1 MGLPS
6 NAAGAVQRSDAYKG
20 LADAEGEGSAVGEG
34 VVEVIIAVCT
44 LPLDLN
50 ILTAVAEITR
60 AGTNKVH
67 FTMSLLID
75 NAIADIKDNN
85 ICKVNVLIV
94 AVRVLGT
101 ADKCIVAIAI
111 SNILEGGCC
120 AAEVLDGE
128 FLGLLITLSCGLGAE
143 NKTILGVVAVR
154 VLEVEL
160 LCSVLCDL
168 VALSIEGMLIAY
180 TADSVLITNP
190 CAAAFAEG
198 RINIADTVLL
208 DIGSRLVAVAAMH
221 INCVICLN
229 EADIVGT
236 SAADITDIRLTY
248 IGEHGHHTG
257 NITLDKRL
265 INNACVGKTLA
276 GTGAGVIVYHNT
288 VRTGRTCIRLNGF
301 TSKRIDRTGD
311 DIVYGKSV
319 SVDVGRF
326 AVFFFFAAAY
336 KQTANAANSKKK

>member
-1 MGLPS
+1 M
-6 NAAGAVQRSDAYKG
+6 
-20 LADAEGEGSAVGEG
+20 E
-34 VVEVIIAVCT
+34 VVVAVCT
-44 LPLDLN
+44 LPLDLD
-50 ILTAVAEITR
+50 ILAAVAEITR

-75 NAIADIKDNN
+75 NAVAYIKDNN

-111 SNILEGGCC
+111 SNILESGCC

-128 FLGLLITLSCGLGAE
+128 FLGLLIALRSCIGAE
-143 NKTILGVVAVR
+143 DETILGVVAVR

-168 VALSIEGMLIAY
+168 VALSIEGMLVAY
-180 TADSVLITNP
+180 TADSVLISNP

-236 SAADITDIRLTY
+236 GAADITDIRLTY

-257 NITLDKRL
+257 NIPLNKRL
-265 INNACVGKTLA
+265 INNACVGKALA
-276 GTGAGVIVYHNT
+276 GTGAGVIVYHYT
-288 VRTGRTCIRLNGF
+288 VRTCSACICLNGF
-301 TSKRIDRTGD
+301 TGKGVNGAVDNFINS
-311 DIVYGKSV
+311 KSV